1 MKGDKKINLK
11 LVNYFYILL
20 QTSLYL
26 IFFFILFIVKLN
38 MRKSFFLNSVF
49 LVLIFYTKCSIKD
62 KVKGK

>member
-26 IFFFILFIVKLN
+26 IFFILFIVKLN
-38 MRKSFFLNSVF
+38 MRKSFFLNYFFSTNF
-49 LVLIFYTKCSIKD
+49 LYKM
-62 KVKGK
+62 